1 MVEKDSNRNNEI
13 SENSITIMNFAILM
27 VMLGFVIGIYLI
39 FFKPALILL
48 FYFMIG
54 FWVFALI
61 LVFLGIGYYLFLN
74 YRGDIKLNFE
84 ELLRTY
90 L

>member
-61 LVFLGIGYYLFLN
+61 LVFLGMLN
-74 YRGDIKLNFE
+74 KHTN
-84 ELLRTY
+84 LLQVNESTKF
-90 L
+90 